1 MEKDF
6 RRDQWSLSKQELLA
20 KILEGKKSLS
30 KEESIQRYEGDRVP
44 VSFAQKRLWFL
55 DQLYPGSPAYN
66 VTYTMRLRGVFHIEA
81 MRRSIEELVARHE
94 GLRTTFHK
102 EHDQPFQVIAEKV
115 ELAMPCVDVTH
126 MPTEKRETKAMQL
139 LLEEMKT
146 PFVLDNGPL
155 IRVVFVKL
163 DEQDHFFLLN
173 IHHIVFDG
181 WSAGVFFKDLSTLYE
196 AYSRRQELV
205 QLPELPL
212 RYVDYTHWQQ
222 NWFKGGE
229 LDRQLEYWEE
239 QLGGE
244 LPVLNLPYD
253 RPRPTQQTFQG
264 SLQHFTIPASLL
276 EKLKELSQQ
285 EGVSL
290 FMTLLSAFKALMYRY
305 TRQEDILIA
314 SPIANRTRSE
324 WEKVVGF
331 FANTLVLRTDL
342 SGTPSFRELLQR
354 VQQVTLS
361 AYSNQDVPFE
371 QIVEKL
377 MPNRDLSMNP
387 IFQIMF
393 NFVDLPEE
401 TQFHGL
407 ETQFL
412 DIDNGTTKFD
422 FEVQLTENKD
432 GIHGRFEYS
441 TDLFDESTIQRM
453 MAHYHTL
460 LEGIAQDREQSIAEY
475 NLLQEEERH
484 LLLHEWNETDA
495 DYPADMCLHQLFEEQ
510 VEKTPDEIAVI
521 FEGKSTSYRE
531 LNQRANGFAQRL
543 RQLGVGAEVKV
554 GVCLRR
560 SLETVVAVLGI
571 LKAGGA
577 YVSLDPNE
585 QTERLQHFMEDA
597 QLSLIITNQHLDSVI
612 PDSTV
617 PRIHIDQM
625 WNELELLD
633 ENVVSRNPD
642 SLIYIVYTSGTTGK
656 PKGIAMTHRPLMNLI
671 TWQTKKWIHP
681 AKARS
686 LQFSSLGFD
695 MSCFEFFT
703 TFIAGGTLVIP
714 TDEERNDP
722 ERLLALLTEERVE
735 RAYFPYVALQQLA
748 ELSLQS
754 NSNVMLAIKL
764 REIAVAGEQLR
775 LSPNIV
781 DFLKRLD
788 GCVLHNHYGPSEAHV
803 IASYPVMI
811 EEEQR
816 VLAPVGRPIANTKIY
831 LLDQQMKPV
840 PIGVSGEVYVAGVCL
855 ARGYINLPDKTEERF
870 VSNPFSTDPHA
881 KMYRTGDL
889 ARYLPDGNIQFLGRV
904 DDQVKIRGYRVEP
917 GEIEVVLQKAPAIQ
931 EVIVIAK
938 EEAPGRMELIAYYV
952 ASQKLES
959 EELRTYLLS
968 KLPDYMVPV
977 FYVQLEEMPLTSGG
991 KVNRRALPEPDRTS
1005 GHQAMWQEPE
1015 TPVEQKLA
1023 LIWEEVLGRTAVS
1036 REDHFFRLGGH
1047 SLLATQVISRVRTR
1061 FQVEVPLRLIFE
1073 VPILKDLA
1081 KRIEQEVAQQP
1092 LSSKEAIQ
1100 PYPREHTML
1109 ASYAQHRLWFL
1120 DQLNPASTAYHMP
1133 YAVHLQGH
1141 VDIEA
1146 MRRSVQ
1152 MLVDRHEGLRT
1163 NFVKKDD
1170 QPFQVIAEKLE
1181 LDMPCI
1187 DVTHLPKEEREAEA
1201 MRLLV
1206 EDAKAPFD
1214 LQQDPLIR
1222 VKLIRLDEQA
1232 YFVSIHFH
1240 HIIMDGWSAGIFFKE
1255 LAALYEGEILQT
1267 KVHLPELDLQ
1277 YVDYAE
1283 WQREWLRGEVLESQL
1298 KYWEKQLDGELAV
1311 LALPYDYTRPSK
1323 QWFHGDVH
1331 YFTLP
1336 ASLHQKL
1343 KELSQQEEA
1352 SLYMTLLA
1360 AFKVLVYRYTHQE
1373 DIVVAA
1379 PIANRT
1385 RSEWDGVIGFFA
1397 NTVVLRTDLS
1407 GIPSFRELLQRVR
1420 RMTLD
1425 AYSNQDVPF
1434 EKVVEKLMPNRDVSM
1449 NPLFQ
1454 VMFNYIESTYE
1465 TEFYGLKSKFVDVD
1479 NDTAKFDFEVQIM
1492 ETSDGIEGRV
1502 EYSTDLFDGTS
1513 IERMIMHYHTL
1524 LEELVVAPEQS
1535 ILEYNLLQAEE
1546 RHLLL
1551 HEWNQTAVDYP
1562 ADRCLHHVFEE
1573 QVIRTPDEVAVIF
1586 RDESITYREL
1596 NQRANGLAQR
1606 LRQFGVGAETRVG
1619 ICLSRSIEMVVSVL
1633 ATLKAGGAYVSLDP
1647 QDHRARLQY
1656 IVEDAQL
1663 ILVLTQMELDS
1674 LIPSTTAAQKVYLD
1688 LIWDELDWNDE
1699 NRDSC
1704 TPENLMYLVYTSGST
1719 GKPKGVELTHRA
1731 MVNLVTWQKEKWVH
1745 SQKAR
1750 VLQFASLSFDMSCL
1764 EFFATFDTGST
1775 LILTSEDDRTD
1786 PERLLSL
1793 LSEQEVERSYFPYV
1807 ALQQLAEVAIQRD
1820 VLDLKL
1826 REILVAGE
1834 QLNLTTQIVQF
1845 LKRLDGCVLHNHY
1858 GPSETH
1864 VVTTYPVCPFKEKR
1878 TLPPIGRPI
1887 ANTKVYILDSKM
1899 RPVPIGVPGE
1909 LYFSGFC
1916 LARGY
1921 FHQPEMTQE
1930 RFIMN
1935 PFSGDPS
1942 EKLYKTGDLARY
1954 LLDGNIQ
1961 YLGRVDDQVKIR
1973 GYRVESGEIEVTMLR
1988 YPGLVEAVVVA
1999 RTDLSSRIELVA
2011 YYVANEKMDPDSEKI
2026 RSYLVSQLPDYM
2038 VPTFYIQLAEMP
2050 LTSSGKIDRRSL
2062 PKPDLSA
2069 NNHTARWTEPATPI
2083 EQKLALIWEDVLE
2096 RTSIGRDDHFFRL
2109 GGHSLLATRII
2120 SRIRRDFQI
2129 DVPLQLIF
2137 EAPILKDLAIR
2148 IEQATTTAGN
2158 AQAPRAI
2165 KRQPR
2170 KINSRIKKQP

>member
-1 MEKDF
+1 MEKDI

-30 KEESIQRYEGDRVP
+30 KETSIQRYESGGRTP

-66 VTYTMRLRGVFHIEA
+66 VTYTMRLQGVFHIEA
-81 MRRSIEELVARHE
+81 MRRSIKELVDRHE
-94 GLRTTFHK
+94 GLRTIFRK
-102 EHDQPFQVIAEKV
+102 EHDQPFQVIEEKV
-115 ELAMPCVDVTH
+115 EFDMPLVDVTDL
-126 MPTEKRETKAMQL
+126 PNEEREVRAMQL
-139 LLEEMKT
+139 LAEEMKT
-146 PFVLDNGPL
+146 PFDLDQGPL
-155 IRVVFVKL
+155 IRVIFVKGG
-163 DEQDHFFLLN
+163 EQDHFFLLN

-181 WSAGVFFKDLSTLYE
+181 WSAGVFFQELSALYE
-196 AYSRRQELV
+196 AYQKQETI
-205 QLPELPL
+205 QLPDLPF

-222 NWFKGGE
+222 NWLQGGE
-229 LDRQLEYWEE
+229 LERQLGYWEG

-253 RPRPTQQTFQG
+253 RPRPIQQTFQG
-264 SLQHFTIPASLL
+264 SLQHFTISSSLL

-285 EGVSL
+285 EGISL
-290 FMTLLSAFKALMYRY
+290 YMTLLSAFKALMYRY

-342 SGTPSFRELLQR
+342 SGDPSFRELLKR

-361 AYSNQDVPFE
+361 AFSNQDVPFE

-393 NFVDLPEE
+393 NLVELPEE
-401 TQFHGL
+401 TEFYGL
-407 ETQFL
+407 QTEFL

-422 FEVQLTENKD
+422 FEVQLTENRD

-441 TDLFDESTIQRM
+441 TDLFDEATIQRM
-453 MAHYHTL
+453 IVHYHTL
-460 LEGIAQDREQSIAEY
+460 LEEIVQDPAQSIATV
-475 NLLQEEERH
+475 NLLQEDERH
-484 LLLHEWNETDA
+484 LLLHEWNDTDA
-495 DYPADMCLHQLFEEQ
+495 DYPADMCLHHLFEEQ
-510 VEKTPDEIAVI
+510 VVKTPDEVAVI
-521 FEGKSTSYRE
+521 SESKSTTYRE
-531 LNQRANGFAQRL
+531 LNQRANGFAQCL
-543 RQLGVGAEVKV
+543 RQLGVGPEVKV

-585 QTERLQHFMEDA
+585 QEERLQHFMEDA
-597 QLSLIITNQHLDSVI
+597 QLSLIITNQHLASVM
-612 PDSTV
+612 PDAPV
-617 PRIHIDQM
+617 PRVHIDQM
-625 WNELELLD
+625 WDELELL
-633 ENVVSRNPD
+633 EGNGEAGNPD
-642 SLIYIVYTSGTTGK
+642 HLIYIVYTSGTTGK
-656 PKGIAMTHRPLMNLI
+656 PKGIEMTHRPLMNLI

-703 TFIAGGTLVIP
+703 TFIAGGTLIIP

-722 ERLLALLTEERVE
+722 ERLLLFLVEQGVE

-754 NSNVMLAIKL
+754 NQMFMLKL
-764 REIAVAGEQLR
+764 QEMVVAGEQLR
-775 LSPNIV
+775 LSPTIIE
-781 DFLKRLD
+781 FLKRLD

-803 IASYPVMI
+803 VTSYPVLI
-811 EEEQR
+811 EDEKR

-831 LLDQQMKPV
+831 ILDQQLKPV
-840 PIGVSGEVYVAGVCL
+840 PVGVSGEVYVAGVCL
-855 ARGYINLPDKTEERF
+855 ARGYIHLPDKTEERF
-870 VSNPFSTDPHA
+870 VRNPFSADPHA

-889 ARYLPDGNIQFLGRV
+889 ARYLSDGNIQFLGRV

-917 GEIEVVLQKAPAIQ
+917 GEIEVALQKAPAIQ

-938 EEAPGRMELIAYYV
+938 EEAPGRTELIAYYV
-952 ASQKLES
+952 ASQKLDR

-977 FYVQLEEMPLTSGG
+977 FYVQLEEMPVTSGG
-991 KVNRRALPEPDRTS
+991 KVNRRALPEPDRTAH
-1005 GHQAMWQEPE
+1005 HQTTFQEPE
-1015 TPVEQKLA
+1015 TETEKKLA
-1023 LIWEEVLGRTAVS
+1023 LIWEEVLGRTGIS
-1036 REDHFFRLGGH
+1036 QEDHFFRLGGH

-1073 VPILKDLA
+1073 VSILKDLA
-1081 KRIEQEVAQQP
+1081 KRIEQETAQP
-1092 LSSKEAIQ
+1092 SVSSGESIQ
-1100 PYPREHTML
+1100 PYPREGATL

-1120 DQLNPASTAYHMP
+1120 DQLNPESTAYHMP
-1133 YAVHLQGH
+1133 YAVHLQGQ

-1152 MLVDRHEGLRT
+1152 ILVDRHEGLRT
-1163 NFVKKDD
+1163 NFAGKDD

-1187 DVTHLPKEEREAEA
+1187 DVTHFPREERETES

-1206 EDAKAPFD
+1206 EDAKDPFD
-1214 LQQDPLIR
+1214 LQYDPLIR
-1222 VKLIRLDEQA
+1222 VKFIRLDEQEV
-1232 YFVSIHFH
+1232 FVSIHFH
-1240 HIIMDGWSAGIFFKE
+1240 HIIMDGWSAGVFFKE
-1255 LAALYEGEILQT
+1255 LAAIYEGEILQT
-1267 KVHLPELDLQ
+1267 KVHLPALNLH

-1283 WQREWLRGEVLESQL
+1283 WQREWLRGDVLESQL
-1298 KYWEKQLDGELAV
+1298 KYWERQLGGELPV
-1311 LALPYDYTRPSK
+1311 LALPYDYARPSK
-1323 QWFHGDVH
+1323 QRFRGDVYH
-1331 YFTLP
+1331 FTLP
-1336 ASLHQKL
+1336 ILLHQKL
-1343 KELSQQEEA
+1343 KSLSQQEEA

-1360 AFKVLVYRYTHQE
+1360 AFKVLMYRYTNQE
-1373 DIVVAA
+1373 DILIAA

-1407 GIPSFRELLQRVR
+1407 GISSFRELLQRVR
-1420 RMTLD
+1420 RVTLD

-1454 VMFNYIESTYE
+1454 IMFNYIESTYE
-1465 TEFYGLKSKFVDVD
+1465 TQFYGLKSKFVDVD
-1479 NDTAKFDFEVQIM
+1479 NNTAKFDFEVQIM
-1492 ETSDGIEGRV
+1492 ETSEGIQGRV
-1502 EYSTDLFDGTS
+1502 EYSTDLFDGTT
-1513 IERMIMHYHTL
+1513 IQRMIVHYHTL
-1524 LEELVVAPEQS
+1524 LEELVQAPDLS
-1535 ILEYNLLQAEE
+1535 IIEVNLLQAEE

-1551 HEWNQTAVDYP
+1551 HEWNQTEVDYP
-1562 ADRCLHHVFEE
+1562 PGRCLHHVFEE

-1586 RDESITYREL
+1586 QDELITYREL

-1606 LRQFGVGAETRVG
+1606 LRQLGVGPETRVG
-1619 ICLSRSIEMVVSVL
+1619 VCLSRSIEMIVSVL

-1647 QDHRARLQY
+1647 QDHKGRLQY
-1656 IVEDAQL
+1656 IAEDAQL
-1663 ILVLTQMELDS
+1663 ILTLTTKHLDTQ
-1674 LIPSTTAAQKVYLD
+1674 IPGLSAQKVYLD
-1688 LIWDELDWNDE
+1688 QIWDELDLMDE

-1704 TPENLMYLVYTSGST
+1704 TPDHLMYLVYTSGST

-1731 MVNLVTWQKEKWVH
+1731 MVNLVSWQREKWVY
-1745 SQKAR
+1745 SKKVR
-1750 VLQFASLSFDMSCL
+1750 VIQFASLSFDMSCL
-1764 EFFATFDTGST
+1764 EFFTTFDTGST
-1775 LILTSEDDRTD
+1775 LILTSEEERTN
-1786 PERLLSL
+1786 PERLLAL
-1793 LSEQEVERSYFPYV
+1793 LAEQEVERSYFPYV
-1807 ALQQLAEVAIQRD
+1807 ALQQLAEVASQRD
-1820 VLDLKL
+1820 VSGLKL
-1826 REILVAGE
+1826 REIMVAGE
-1834 QLNLTTQIVQF
+1834 QLNLTTQIVEF

-1864 VVTTYPVCPFKEKR
+1864 VVTTYPVWILEEKQ
-1878 TLPPIGRPI
+1878 TLPPIGKPI
-1887 ANTKVYILDSKM
+1887 ANTKAYILDRNM
-1899 RPVPIGVPGE
+1899 RPVPLGVPGE
-1909 LYFSGFC
+1909 LYFSGAC

-1921 FHQPEMTQE
+1921 FHQPEMTRE

-1935 PFSGDPS
+1935 PFSRDPS

-1954 LLDGNIQ
+1954 LPDGNIQ
-1961 YLGRVDDQVKIR
+1961 FLGRVDHQIKIR
-1973 GYRVESGEIEVTMLR
+1973 GYRVEPGEIEVTMLQV
-1988 YPGLVEAVVVA
+1988 PGLMESVVVA
-1999 RTDLSSRIELVA
+1999 RTDVSSRTELVA
-2011 YYVANEKMDPDSEKI
+2011 YYVANMNMDQEEI
-2026 RSYLVSQLPDYM
+2026 RTTLLSQLPDYM
-2038 VPTFYIQLAEMP
+2038 VPTFYMQLAEIP

-2062 PKPDLSA
+2062 PKPDSSA
-2069 NNHTARWTEPATPI
+2069 HTHPATWTAPETPT

-2096 RTSIGRDDHFFRL
+2096 RTSIGRRDHFFRI

-2148 IEQATTTAGN
+2148 IQQMTMEATSG
-2158 AQAPRAI
+2158 AQAPRTI

-2170 KINSRIKKQP
+2170 QLHSHIKKKLE